1 MIREV
6 SVVGDG
12 DREHDFP
19 RERRR
24 YIEDRQ
30 LTGVTH
36 NGITNGRYN
45 ASKDWDERRRAEVFV
60 ARAPNRR

>member
-24 YIEDRQ
+24 YVEDRQ
-30 LTGVTH
+30 LPGTAYG
-36 NGITNGRYN
+36 GIVRGCYN
-45 ASKDWDERRRAEVFV
+45 ASKDWDELRRARDFA
-60 ARAPNRR
+60 ARSPNRQ